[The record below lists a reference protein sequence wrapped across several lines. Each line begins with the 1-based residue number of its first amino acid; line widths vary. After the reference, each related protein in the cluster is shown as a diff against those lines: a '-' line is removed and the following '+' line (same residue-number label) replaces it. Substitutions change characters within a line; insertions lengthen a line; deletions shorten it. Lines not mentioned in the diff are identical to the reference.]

1 VTYYVAIDI
10 RTRGV
15 DLMVVLGVLLA
26 SLLVFRGLGVL
37 GIDAFSTWQVSGA
50 WALAVMFLFT
60 ASAHFTKTKG
70 DLIAMGQK
78 AFPSPRFLVSF
89 TGVLEVLGA
98 VGLLIPVTRSIAGL
112 GLVLLLV
119 AMFPAN
125 VNAARKGIPLR
136 GKLATPLWLRGP
148 MQLLF
153 VGMTLWVA
161 WL

>member
-1 VTYYVAIDI
+1 MYYVESDI
-10 RTRGV
+10 QMKGG
-15 DLMVVLGVLLA
+15 DLMIVLGVLLA
-26 SLLVFRGLGVL
+26 SLLLFTGLGVL
-37 GIDAFSTWQVSGA
+37 GVDVFSTWQVSAA

-60 ASAHFTKTKG
+60 ASVHFTKTKE
-70 DLIAMGQK
+70 DLIAMVPK
-78 AFPSPRFLVSF
+78 AFPNPRFLVYL

-98 VGLLIPVTRSIAGL
+98 IGLLVPATITLAGL

-136 GKLATPLWLRGP
+136 GKLPTSLGLRLP

-153 VGMTLWVA
+153 IGMTL
-161 WL
+161 

>member
-1 VTYYVAIDI
+1 MYYVVIDI
-10 RTRGV
+10 QMKGG
-15 DLMVVLGVLLA
+15 DLMVVLGVLFA
-26 SLLVFRGLGVL
+26 SLLLFGGLG
-37 GIDAFSTWQVSGA
+37 AFGVEPFTTWQVSAA

-60 ASAHFTKTKG
+60 ASAHFTKTRE
-70 DLIAMGQK
+70 DLIAMVPK
-78 AFPSPRFLVSF
+78 AFPNPGLLVYF

-98 VGLLIPVTRSIAGL
+98 IGVLIPATRTLAGL

-136 GKLATPLWLRGP
+136 GKLPTSLGLRLP

-153 VGMTLWVA
+153 IGMTL
-161 WL
+161 

>member
-1 VTYYVAIDI
+1 MI
-10 RTRGV
+10 
-15 DLMVVLGVLLA
+15 VLGVLLA
-26 SLLVFRGLGVL
+26 SLLLFTGLGVL
-37 GIDAFSTWQVSGA
+37 GVDVFSTWQVSAA

-60 ASAHFTKTKG
+60 ASVHFTKTKE
-70 DLIAMGQK
+70 DLIAMVPK
-78 AFPSPRFLVSF
+78 AFPNPRFLVYL

-98 VGLLIPVTRSIAGL
+98 IGLLVPATRTLAGL

-136 GKLATPLWLRGP
+136 GKLPTSLGLRLP

-153 VGMTLWVA
+153 IGMTLWVA
-161 WL
+161 LL

>member
-1 VTYYVAIDI
+1 MI
-10 RTRGV
+10 
-15 DLMVVLGVLLA
+15 VLGVLLA
-26 SLLVFRGLGVL
+26 SLLLFTGLGVL
-37 GIDAFSTWQVSGA
+37 GVDVFSTWQVSAA

-60 ASAHFTKTKG
+60 ASVHFTKTKE
-70 DLIAMGQK
+70 DLIAMVPK
-78 AFPSPRFLVSF
+78 AFPNPRFLVYL

-98 VGLLIPVTRSIAGL
+98 IGLLVPATRTLAGL

-136 GKLATPLWLRGP
+136 GKLPTSLGLRLP

-153 VGMTLWVA
+153 IGMTL
-161 WL
+161 